1 MQIRRNPYGKKIV
14 ILLNPYGNNPKIM
27 AKKVQKKGKLQQAL
41 VLFHYILQLFGCKDL
56 AALSRDLKDPAYEG
70 VNDDHES
77 KLYQELCRKL
87 YATGPLTME
96 RLHYYDEH
104 IVRFTDEINEKRSE
118 PIKWKYFQ
126 YLSLLFTE
134 IYLDQYFADAQALCD
149 NLNRF
154 LHEDFNHRA
163 DTWHELPDF
172 TVDDLNKLAF
182 WNATGSGKTLLMH
195 INIKQY
201 LYYAEHYHAKKTNR
215 IIVLTPN
222 EGLSRQHYE
231 ELKASNMHVEMF
243 SKQGMGGMFQGKGV
257 EIIDINKLA
266 DKDGDKTVAVESF
279 EGNNLVLVDEGHK
292 GSSGDVWMGYRQK
305 LTEEGF
311 SFEYSATFGQAIS
324 AKSNAKDRKA
334 MFEQYGKATLFDY
347 SYRYFYA
354 DGYGK
359 DYRIM
364 NMNDWN
370 DDELLDMY
378 LTAYLLCLYEQAKI
392 YGSDARIHN
401 KFLVEKPLGIF
412 VGSSVKAVSKEN
424 KREVSDVTQVLL
436 FLQNFI
442 DNPNQAFTTYIRRLL
457 SSDDGLKTKNGYSV
471 FGTSFLTLKKGMA
484 VEDDKQKFADNI
496 YRGIL
501 KELFHSTISG
511 AKLHI
516 DLQKG
521 GFEEIGLRVGN
532 SPYFGVINVGD
543 GKELVKLLQANG
555 FLCEVKAFGTAS
567 LFATINSPQ
576 SSVNILIGSKKFT
589 EGWSSWR
596 VSVMGLMNV
605 GRSEGSEI
613 IQLFGR
619 GVRLKGY
626 KYSLKRSKMLD
637 ACYQDEFIPKGLPT
651 IETLNIFGVRADYM
665 EAFKAYLEDEGL
677 PTNEIDY
684 EEIVIKTIPTVDL
697 EATELYLPK
706 VVDGYNFKKSAVVE
720 PADSVLM
727 NRVLVKLDKYPKV
740 DLLRSK
746 NVETSYNASRHFG
759 KLSQEHL
766 HWIDWTE
773 VYFAL
778 QKMKAERGWYNMEL
792 RIEDFKHLMAHPTWY
807 ELAIP
812 EANLDFRDFGK
823 NVEQWQDI
831 TICLLRGY
839 IDMAYKKA
847 KAREEQKHLKDTRIT
862 YYNIGVP
869 EEYTVKVRNDKP
881 GLIDHL
887 TSVKEDVEQD
897 NFHKDRTFDD
907 CFKALNV
914 DMHLY
919 KPLLFLAE
927 RDVNGK
933 RPFLDEVTGEPI
945 LQVSPVP
952 LNIGEKNFVEA
963 FRQYCDEHREDVLA
977 GKQVYLLRNES
988 KKGLGFFE
996 ANNFY
1001 PDFILWILEGE
1012 KQYVTF
1018 IDPKGIRNLKG
1029 LTDPKI
1035 QLFHYLQTDVA
1046 AQLANENLILNS
1058 FIVSDTPMEQVEFW
1072 AKERFAPEEFK
1083 QNHVLFMNNKGYV
1096 GMMMDMILDKKRLV

>member
-1 MQIRRNPYGKKIV
+1 
-14 ILLNPYGNNPKIM
+14 M

-41 VLFHYILQLFGCKDL
+41 VLFHYILQLFGCNDL

-70 VNDDHES
+70 LNEDHES

-87 YATGPLTME
+87 YATGTLTVE

-149 NLNRF
+149 NLNCF

-163 DTWHELPDF
+163 ETWHELPDF

-195 INIKQY
+195 VNIKQY
-201 LYYAEHYHAKKTNR
+201 LYYAEHYHAKKLNR
-215 IIVLTPN
+215 ILVLTPN
-222 EGLSRQHYE
+222 EGLSRQHYA
-231 ELKASNMHVEMF
+231 ELMASNMEVEMF
-243 SKQGMGGMFQGKGV
+243 SKQGLGGFFQGKSV

-266 DKDGDKTVAVESF
+266 DKDGDKTVAVENF

-324 AKSNAKDRKA
+324 AKSNTKDGKA

-370 DDELLDMY
+370 DDELLNMY
-378 LTAYLLCLYEQAKI
+378 LTAYLLCLYEQTKI
-392 YGSDARIHN
+392 YQGDARIHN

-412 VGSSVKAVSKEN
+412 VGSSVKAVNKDN
-424 KREVSDVTQVLL
+424 KRDVSDVTQVLL
-436 FLQNFI
+436 FLQDFVN
-442 DNPNQAFTTYIRRLL
+442 NKNQAYTTYIRRLL

-471 FGTSFLTLKKGMA
+471 FGSSFQALKKGYLM
-484 VEDDKQKFADNI
+484 ENDKQKFAANI
-496 YRGIL
+496 YTGIL
-501 KELFHSTISG
+501 QELFHSSITG

-521 GFEEIGLRVGN
+521 GFEEIGLRVGVA
-532 SPYFGVINVGD
+532 PYFGVINVGD
-543 GKELVKLLQANG
+543 GKELVKLLQDKG
-555 FLCEVKAFGTAS
+555 FICEAKSFGTSS
-567 LFATINSPQ
+567 LFATINSAA
-576 SSVNILIGSKKFT
+576 SGINILIGSKKFT

-665 EAFKAYLEDEGL
+665 EAFKTYLEDEGL

-684 EEIVIKTIPTVDL
+684 EEIVIKTIHTVDL
-697 EATELYLPK
+697 KATELLIPK
-706 VVDGYNFKKSAVVE
+706 VADGYNFKKSAVVD
-720 PADSVLM
+720 PADTGLM
-727 NRVLVKLDKYPKV
+727 NRIMVKLDKYPKV

-746 NVETSYNASRHFG
+746 NVGTSYNANRHVG
-759 KLSQEHL
+759 KLTPEHL
-766 HWIDWTE
+766 HWIDWTA
-773 VYFAL
+773 VFFAL
-778 QKMKAERGWYNMEL
+778 QKMKAERSWYNMEL
-792 RIEDFKHLMAHPTWY
+792 RVADLKYLMAHPSWY

-812 EANLDFRDFGK
+812 ESNLAFRDFGK
-823 NVEQWQDI
+823 NVELWQDI
-831 TICLLRGY
+831 TVCLLRGY
-839 IDMAYKKA
+839 IDMAYKKS
-847 KAREEQKHLKDTRIT
+847 KAGEEQQHLRGTRVT
-862 YYNIGVP
+862 YYNMGVP
-869 EEYTVKVRNDKP
+869 DEYTVRVRNDKP
-881 GLIDHL
+881 ELIDHV
-887 TSVKEDVEQD
+887 TSVKKDVEKD
-897 NFHKDRTFDD
+897 NFHRDMAFDS
-907 CFKALNV
+907 CFKALNL

-919 KPLLFLAE
+919 KPLFFMAE
-927 RDVNGK
+927 RDVNGN
-933 RPFLDEVTGEPI
+933 RPFLDEVTGEPV

-952 LNIGEKNFVEA
+952 LNLGEKNFAEA
-963 FRQYCDEHREDVLA
+963 FRQYCDEHQDDVLA

-988 KKGLGFFE
+988 KKGMGFFE

-1001 PDFILWILEGE
+1001 PDFILWILVGE
-1012 KQYVTF
+1012 KQYLTF

-1029 LTDPKI
+1029 LNDDKI
-1035 QLFHYLQTDVA
+1035 QLFRYLQTSVA
-1046 AQLANENLILNS
+1046 AQVGNPNLIMNS
-1058 FIVSDTPMEQVEFW
+1058 FIISNTPMEQVEFW
-1072 AKERFAPEEFK
+1072 ASEPFAVEEFVK
-1083 QNHVLFMNNKGYV
+1083 NHVLFEDKEGTHLKLMIE
-1096 GMMMDMILDKKRLV
+1096 MILNQ

>member
-1 MQIRRNPYGKKIV
+1 M
-14 ILLNPYGNNPKIM
+14 IM
-27 AKKVQKKGKLQQAL
+27 AKKQQKKGKLQQAL
-41 VLFHYILQLFGCKDL
+41 VLFHYILNLFGCKDL
-56 AALSRDLKDPAYEG
+56 EALSRDLRDPMYEG
-70 VNDDHES
+70 LNEDHES
-77 KLYQELCRKL
+77 RLYHELCHRL
-87 YATGPLTME
+87 YATGPLSKE
-96 RLHYYDEH
+96 RLYFYDQH
-104 IVRFTDEINEKRSE
+104 IVRFTDEINRKRSE
-118 PIKWKYFQ
+118 PIQWKYFQ

-134 IYLDQYFADAQALCD
+134 IYLDQYFTDAQALCD
-149 NLNRF
+149 SLNTF

-163 DTWHELPDF
+163 ETWHELPDF
-172 TVDDLNKLAF
+172 TVGDLNKLAY

-201 LYYAEHYHAKKTNR
+201 LYYAKLHHAKKLNR

-231 ELKASNMHVEMF
+231 ELKASDMDVAMF
-243 SKQGMGGMFQGKGV
+243 SKQGIGGFFQGKGV

-266 DKDGDKTVAVESF
+266 DKDGDKTVAVEAF

-292 GSSGDVWMGYRQK
+292 GASGDVWMNYRQR

-324 AKSNAKDRKA
+324 AKSNAKERKA

-370 DDELLDMY
+370 DDDLLDMY
-378 LTAYLLCLYEQAKI
+378 LTAYLMCLYEQVKI
-392 YGSDARIHN
+392 YESDARIHN
-401 KFLVEKPLGIF
+401 AYLVEKPLGIF

-424 KREVSDVTQVLL
+424 KRDVSDVTQVLL
-436 FLQNFI
+436 FLQDFMRNT
-442 DNPNQAFTTYIRRLL
+442 NGAFTEYIRRLL
-457 SSDDGLKTKNGYSV
+457 SSEDGLKTKAGYSV
-471 FGTSFLTLKKGMA
+471 FGNSFQELKHGYL
-484 VEDDKQKFADNI
+484 VEDDKRKFADGI

-501 KELFHSTISG
+501 EKVFHSSIAG
-511 AKLHI
+511 ARLHI

-521 GFEEIGLRVGN
+521 GFEEIGLRVGEA
-532 SPYFGVINVGD
+532 SYFGVINVGD
-543 GKELVKLLQANG
+543 GKELVKLLQGKG

-567 LFATINSPQ
+567 LFADINSADSPI
-576 SSVNILIGSKKFT
+576 NILIGSKKFT

-596 VSVMGLMNV
+596 VSAMGLMNV

-637 ACYQDEFIPKGLPT
+637 VCYQEETIPKGLHT

-665 EAFKAYLEDEGL
+665 EAFKAYLEEEGL

-684 EEIVIKTIPTVDL
+684 EEIVIKTTQTVDL
-697 EATELYLPK
+697 EATQLYLPK
-706 VVDGYNFKKSAVVE
+706 VVDGYNFKKSAVVS
-720 PADSVLM
+720 PAVSDLM
-727 NRVLVKLDKYPKV
+727 NRVSVKLDKYPKV
-740 DLLRSK
+740 DLLKSK
-746 NVETSYNASRHFG
+746 NISTSYTATRNLG

-766 HWIDWTE
+766 RWIDWTE

-778 QKMKAERGWYNMEL
+778 QRMKAERGWYNMEL
-792 RIEDFKHLMAHPTWY
+792 RLEDLKHLMAHPSWY

-812 EANLDFRDFGK
+812 EANLDFKDFGR
-823 NVEQWQDI
+823 NVELWQDI
-831 TICLLRGY
+831 TVSLLRGY
-839 IDMAYKKA
+839 IDRAYKKA
-847 KAREEQKHLKDTRIT
+847 KAKEEQKHLSDSRVT
-862 YYNIGVP
+862 YYNIGMP
-869 EEYTVKVRNDKP
+869 EEYTVKVRNDQE

-887 TSVKEDVEQD
+887 ELLQKQLANDGFNKD
-897 NFHKDRTFDD
+897 MNFDA
-907 CFKALNV
+907 CFKALSV

-927 RDVNGK
+927 KDANGY
-933 RPFLDEVTGEPI
+933 RPFVDALTDEPI
-945 LQVSPVP
+945 LQVTPVA
-952 LNIGEKNFVEA
+952 LNLGEKNFVDA
-963 FRQYCDEHREDVLA
+963 FRNYCQRHEGDVLA

-988 KKGLGFFE
+988 KKGMGFFE

-1012 KQYVTF
+1012 KQYLTF

-1029 LTDPKI
+1029 LDDPKI
-1035 QLFHYLQTDVA
+1035 QLFKYLQTEVA
-1046 AQLANENLILNS
+1046 EQIGNPNLLMNS
-1058 FIVSDTPMEQVEFW
+1058 FIVSNTPMEQVEFW
-1072 AKERFAPEEFK
+1072 ATEHLAAEEFTK
-1083 QNHVLFMNNKGYV
+1083 NHVLFMDDKGYV
-1096 GMMMDMILDKKRLV
+1096 EKMVGMIG

>member
-1 MQIRRNPYGKKIV
+1 
-14 ILLNPYGNNPKIM
+14 M

-41 VLFHYILQLFGCKDL
+41 VLFHYILNLFQCNDL

-77 KLYQELCRKL
+77 KLYQELCNKL
-87 YATGPLTME
+87 YATGTLTVE

-134 IYLDQYFADAQALCD
+134 IYLDRYFADAQALCD
-149 NLNRF
+149 DLNCF
-154 LHEDFNHRA
+154 LHKNFNDRA
-163 DTWHELPDF
+163 ETWHELPDF

-195 INIKQY
+195 VNIKQY
-201 LYYAEHYHAKKTNR
+201 LYYAEHYHAKKLNR

-231 ELKASNMHVEMF
+231 ELKASNIQVEMF
-243 SKQGMGGMFQGKGV
+243 SKQGLGGMFQGKGV

-370 DDELLDMY
+370 DDELLNMY
-378 LTAYLLCLYEQAKI
+378 LTAYLLCLYEQTKI
-392 YGSDARIHN
+392 YQSDARIHN

-424 KREVSDVTQVLL
+424 KNQVSDVTQILL
-436 FLQNFI
+436 FLQ
-442 DNPNQAFTTYIRRLL
+442 AFVKNRTEFATYIRRLL
-457 SSDDGLKTKNGYSV
+457 SSSDGLKTKNGYSV
-471 FGTSFLTLKKGMA
+471 FGTSFLALKKGYE
-484 VEDDKQKFADNI
+484 VEGDKQKFAENVYDAVL
-496 YRGIL
+496 RD
-501 KELFHSTISG
+501 LFHSSISG
-511 AKLHI
+511 AQLHI

-532 SPYFGVINVGD
+532 AKYFGVINVGD
-543 GKELVKLLQANG
+543 GKELVKLLEAKG
-555 FLCEVKAFGTAS
+555 FLCETKAFGTPS
-567 LFATINSPQ
+567 LFNDINSQ
-576 SSVNILIGSKKFT
+576 HSTINILIGSKKFT

-637 ACYQDEFIPKGLPT
+637 ACYQDEYIPKGLST

-665 EAFKAYLEDEGL
+665 EAFKTYLEDEGL

-706 VVDGYNFKKSAVVE
+706 VVDGYNFKKSAVVA

-746 NVETSYNASRHFG
+746 NVGTSYNATRHLG

-778 QKMKAERGWYNMEL
+778 QQMKAEKSWYNMEL
-792 RIEDFKHLMAHPTWY
+792 RIEDFQYLMAHPSWY

-823 NVEQWQDI
+823 NVELWQDI
-831 TICLLRGY
+831 TISLLRGY
-839 IDMAYKKA
+839 IDLAYKKA

-869 EEYTVKVRNDKP
+869 EEYTVKVRNDKA

-887 TSVKEDVEQD
+887 NMCKDLVEQGG
-897 NFHKDRTFDD
+897 FHRDISFDD
-907 CFKALNV
+907 TCFKALSI

-919 KPLLFLAE
+919 QPLLFLAE
-927 RDVNGK
+927 RNENGK
-933 RPFLDEVTGEPI
+933 RPFLDEVTGEPY

-952 LNIGEKNFVEA
+952 LNLGEKNFVEA
-963 FRQYCDEHREDVLA
+963 FRRYCDEHRDDVFA

-1001 PDFILWILEGE
+1001 PDFILWILDGE

-1035 QLFHYLQTDVA
+1035 QLFQYLQTDVA
-1046 AQLANENLILNS
+1046 AQLANENLLLNS
-1058 FIVSDTPMEQVEFW
+1058 FIVSDTPMDKVEFW
-1072 AKERFAPEEFK
+1072 AKEQFAPKEFE
-1083 QNHVLFMNNKGYV
+1083 QNHVLFMDDKDYV
-1096 GMMMDMILDKKRLV
+1096 ETMINMLLVEN

>member
-1 MQIRRNPYGKKIV
+1 
-14 ILLNPYGNNPKIM
+14 M
-27 AKKVQKKGKLQQAL
+27 AKKIQKKGKLQQAL

-56 AALSRDLKDPAYEG
+56 EDLSRDLKDPAYEG
-70 VNDDHES
+70 LNDDHES
-77 KLYQELCRKL
+77 KLYHELCHKL
-87 YATGPLTME
+87 YATGPLSME
-96 RLHYYDEH
+96 QLYFYDQH
-104 IVRFTDEINEKRSE
+104 IVKFTDEINEKRSE

-134 IYLDQYFADAQALCD
+134 IYLDQYFSNPQALCD

-154 LHEDFNHRA
+154 LHDDFNHRA
-163 DTWHELPDF
+163 ETWHELPDF
-172 TVDDLNKLAF
+172 TIDDLNKLAY

-195 INIKQY
+195 VNIKQY
-201 LYYAEHYHAKKTNR
+201 QEYARIHHAKKLNR

-231 ELKASNMHVEMF
+231 ELKASNMDVAMF
-243 SKQGMGGMFQGKGV
+243 SKQGVGGLFQGKAV

-266 DKDGDKTVAVESF
+266 DKDGDKTVAVEAF

-334 MFEQYGKATLFDY
+334 MFDQYGKATLFDY

-370 DDELLDMY
+370 DDDMLNMY
-378 LTAYLLCLYEQAKI
+378 LTAYLLCLYEQTKI
-392 YGSDARIHN
+392 YQSDVRIHN
-401 KFLVEKPLGIF
+401 RFLVEKPLGIF

-424 KREVSDVTQVLL
+424 KNQVSDVTQILL
-436 FLQNFI
+436 FLQDFI
-442 DNPNQAFTTYIRRLL
+442 RNRTEFSGYIRRLL
-457 SSDDGLKTKNGYSV
+457 SSEDGLKTKNGYSV
-471 FGTSFLTLKKGMA
+471 FGNSFLALKGGYL
-484 VEDDKQKFADNI
+484 VEDDKQKFAENI
-496 YRGIL
+496 YDAIL
-501 KELFHSTISG
+501 RDLFHSNIHG
-511 AKLHI
+511 AQLHI

-521 GFEEIGLRVGN
+521 GFEEIGLRVG
-532 SPYFGVINVGD
+532 SAKDYFGVINVGD
-543 GKELVKLLQANG
+543 GKELLKLLQDKG
-555 FLCEVKAFGTAS
+555 FLCETKAFGTSS
-567 LFATINSPQ
+567 LFNNINFQDST
-576 SSVNILIGSKKFT
+576 VNILIGSKKFT

-637 ACYQDEFIPKGLPT
+637 VCYQDEMIPKNLST

-684 EEIVIKTIPTVDL
+684 EKIVIKTIKSVDL
-697 EATELYLPK
+697 DALHLSLPK

-720 PADSVLM
+720 PAEESLM
-727 NRVLVKLDKYPKV
+727 KKVNVKLDKYPKV

-746 NVETSYNASRHFG
+746 NVQTANAASRYIG
-759 KLSQEHL
+759 VLEQEHL
-766 HWIDWTE
+766 NWIDWTE
-773 VYFAL
+773 VFFAL
-778 QKMKAERGWYNMEL
+778 QSMKAERGWYNLEL
-792 RIEDFKHLMAHPTWY
+792 RLEDLKYLMANPSWY
-807 ELAIP
+807 ELSIP
-812 EANLDFRDFGK
+812 EDRLNFHDFGK
-823 NVEQWQDI
+823 NVELWQDV
-831 TICLLRGY
+831 TISLLRGY
-839 IDMAYKKA
+839 MDMAYKKA
-847 KAREEQKHLKDTRIT
+847 KSKEEQKHLKETPVT
-862 YYNIGVP
+862 YYNIGMP
-869 EEYTVKVRNDKP
+869 DEYTVKIRNDQE
-881 GLIDHL
+881 GLIDHFDL
-887 TSVKEDVEQD
+887 LQELLENGSFNRDI
-897 NFHKDRTFDD
+897 TFDA
-907 CFKALNV
+907 CFKALSV
-914 DMHLY
+914 DIHLY

-927 RDVNGK
+927 RDANGN
-933 RPFLDEVTGEPI
+933 RPFLDEATGEPI
-945 LQVSPVP
+945 IQISPVP
-952 LNIGEKNFVEA
+952 LNNGERNFVAALRMCCE
-963 FRQYCDEHREDVLA
+963 RHLSDVLL
-977 GKQVYLLRNES
+977 GKQMYLLRNES
-988 KKGLGFFE
+988 RKGMGFFE

-1012 KQYVTF
+1012 KQYLTF

-1029 LTDPKI
+1029 LDDPKI
-1035 QLFHYLQTDVA
+1035 QLYKYLQTSVA
-1046 AQLANENLILNS
+1046 AQVANPNLIMNS
-1058 FIVSDTPMEQVEFW
+1058 FIVSNTPMEQVEFW
-1072 AKERFAPEEFK
+1072 AKERFAAEEFTK
-1083 QNHVLFMNNKGYV
+1083 NHVLFEDKGGVYLNS
-1096 GMMMDMILDKKRLV
+1096 MLEMIFLD

>member
-1 MQIRRNPYGKKIV
+1 M
-14 ILLNPYGNNPKIM
+14 NPKTM
-27 AKKVQKKGKLQQAL
+27 AKKEQKKGKLQQAL
-41 VLFHYILQLFGCKDL
+41 VLFHYILNLFQCNDL

-77 KLYQELCRKL
+77 KLYHELCNKL
-87 YATGPLTME
+87 YATGTLTVE

-134 IYLDQYFADAQALCD
+134 IYLDRYFADAQALCND
-149 NLNRF
+149 LNRF
-154 LHEDFNHRA
+154 LHDDFNHRA
-163 DTWHELPDF
+163 ETWHELPDF

-201 LYYAEHYHAKKTNR
+201 LYYAEHYHAKKLNR
-215 IIVLTPN
+215 IIVLTPK
-222 EGLSRQHYE
+222 EGLSRQHLD
-231 ELKASNMHVEMF
+231 ELALSNMEAELF
-243 SKQGMGGMFQGKGV
+243 SKQSGSMFRGQMI
-257 EIIDINKLA
+257 EIIDINKLG
-266 DKDGDKTVAVESF
+266 KTDGDKTVAVENF
-279 EGNNLVLVDEGHK
+279 EGNNLVLVDEGHR
-292 GSSGDVWMGYRQK
+292 GTSGESWLDYRK
-305 LTEEGF
+305 SLTEEGF

-370 DDELLDMY
+370 DDVLLNMY
-378 LTAYLLCLYEQAKI
+378 LTAYLLCLYEQTKI
-392 YGSDARIHN
+392 YQGDARIHN
-401 KFLVEKPLGIF
+401 RFLVEKPLGIF

-424 KREVSDVTQVLL
+424 KNQVSDVTQILL
-436 FLQNFI
+436 FLQ
-442 DNPNQAFTTYIRRLL
+442 AFVKRRTEYATYIRRLL
-457 SSDDGLKTKNGYSV
+457 SSSDGLKTKNGYSV
-471 FGTSFLTLKKGMA
+471 FGTSFLALKKGYE
-484 VEDDKQKFADNI
+484 VEDDKQQFAENVYDAVL
-496 YRGIL
+496 RD
-501 KELFHSTISG
+501 LFHSSISG
-511 AKLHI
+511 AQLHI

-532 SPYFGVINVGD
+532 AKYFGVINVGD
-543 GKELVKLLQANG
+543 GKDLVKLLEAKG
-555 FLCEVKAFGTAS
+555 FLCETKAFGTPS
-567 LFATINSPQ
+567 LFNDINTQHSTI
-576 SSVNILIGSKKFT
+576 NILIGSKKFT

-637 ACYQDEFIPKGLPT
+637 ACYQDENIPKGLST

-684 EEIVIKTIPTVDL
+684 EEIVIKTVPTVDL
-697 EATELYLPK
+697 ETTELYLPK
-706 VVDGYNFKKSAVVE
+706 VEDGYNFKKSAVVA
-720 PADSVLM
+720 PADTGLM
-727 NRVLVKLDKYPKV
+727 NRVTVKLDKYPKV

-746 NVETSYNASRHFG
+746 NVGTSYNATRHLG

-778 QKMKAERGWYNMEL
+778 QKMKAERSWYNLHL
-792 RIEDFKHLMAHPTWY
+792 RIEDFQYLMAHPSWY

-812 EANLDFRDFGK
+812 EADLDFRDFGK
-823 NVEQWQDI
+823 NVQLWQDI
-831 TICLLRGY
+831 TVSLLRGY
-839 IDMAYKKA
+839 IDNAYRKA
-847 KAREEQKHLKDTRIT
+847 KAKEEQKHLKDTRIT
-862 YYNIGVP
+862 HYNIGTP
-869 EEYTVKVRNDKP
+869 KEYTVKIRNDQE

-887 TSVKEDVEQD
+887 GILQQLLENGGLNRDI
-897 NFHKDRTFDD
+897 NFDT
-907 CFKALNV
+907 CFKALSV
-914 DMHLY
+914 DIHLY

-927 RDVNGK
+927 RDANGN
-933 RPFLDEVTGEPI
+933 RPFLDADTGEPV
-945 LQVSPVP
+945 LQISPVP
-952 LNIGEKNFVEA
+952 LNTGERNFVA
-963 FRQYCDEHREDVLA
+963 ALRKYCGEHMTDRLS

-988 KKGLGFFE
+988 KKGMGFFE

-1001 PDFILWILEGE
+1001 PDFILWILDGAR
-1012 KQYVTF
+1012 QYLTF

-1029 LTDPKI
+1029 LNDDKI
-1035 QLFHYLQTDVA
+1035 QLFRYLQTDVA
-1046 AQLANENLILNS
+1046 AQVNNPNLIMNS
-1058 FIVSDTPMEQVEFW
+1058 FIVSNTPMEQVEFW
-1072 AKERFAPEEFK
+1072 AKEQFAAEEFAK
-1083 QNHVLFMNNKGYV
+1083 NHVLFEDKDGNYIGQ
-1096 GMMMDMILDKKRLV
+1096 MIEAILNP

>member
-1 MQIRRNPYGKKIV
+1 
-14 ILLNPYGNNPKIM
+14 M
-27 AKKVQKKGKLQQAL
+27 AKKQQKKGKLQQAL
-41 VLFHYILQLFGCKDL
+41 VLFHYILHLFGCKDL
-56 AALSRDLKDPAYEG
+56 EALSRDLKDPMYEG
-70 VNDDHES
+70 VNEDGES
-77 KLYQELCRKL
+77 RLYHELCHKL
-87 YATGPLTME
+87 YADGALDKE
-96 RLHYYDEH
+96 RLYFYDQH
-104 IVRFTDEINEKRSE
+104 IVRFTNEINEKRSE

-134 IYLDQYFADAQALCD
+134 IYLDQYFTSPKELCD

-154 LHEDFNHRA
+154 LHEEFNQRA

-172 TVDDLNKLAF
+172 TVDDLNKLAY

-195 INIKQY
+195 VNIKQY
-201 LYYAEHYHAKKTNR
+201 LYYAELHHAQKINR

-231 ELKASNMHVEMF
+231 ELKASNMEVALF
-243 SKQGMGGMFQGKGV
+243 SKQGIGGLFQGKGV

-266 DKDGDKTVAVESF
+266 DKDGDKTVAVEAF

-324 AKSNAKDRKA
+324 AKSNAAQRKE
-334 MFEQYGKATLFDY
+334 MFCQYGKATLFDY

-370 DDELLDMY
+370 DDELLNMY
-378 LTAYLLCLYEQAKI
+378 LTAYLMCLYEQIKI
-392 YGSDARIHN
+392 YESDARIHN

-424 KREVSDVTQVLL
+424 KRDVSDVTQVLL
-436 FLQNFI
+436 FLQDFI
-442 DNPNQAFTTYIRRLL
+442 SNPNATFTEYIRRLL
-457 SSDDGLKTKNGYSV
+457 SSEDGLKTKNGYSV
-471 FGTSFLTLKKGMA
+471 FGSSFNELKHGYA
-484 VEDDKQKFADNI
+484 VEADKHKFAERI
-496 YRGIL
+496 YQGIL
-501 KELFHSTISG
+501 KELFHSSITG

-516 DLQKG
+516 DLQKE

-532 SPYFGVINVGD
+532 ADYFGVINVGD

-555 FLCEVKAFGTAS
+555 FLCEEKAFGTAS
-567 LFATINSPQ
+567 LFAGINDTDSPI
-576 SSVNILIGSKKFT
+576 NILIGSKKFT

-596 VSVMGLMNV
+596 VSAMGLMNV

-637 ACYQDEFIPKGLPT
+637 ACYQDEKIPKGLPT

-684 EEIVIKTIPTVDL
+684 EKIEIKTLINFDISSKNLKVPR
-697 EATELYLPK
+697 
-706 VVDGYNFKKSAVVE
+706 VVDGFNFKKSAVVE
-720 PADSVLM
+720 PAEESLK

-746 NVETSYNASRHFG
+746 NVQTSIGAAIHKQPLG
-759 KLSQEHL
+759 AEHL
-766 HWIDWTE
+766 RLIDWTE

-778 QKMKAERGWYNMEL
+778 QQQKNERGWYNLE
-792 RIEDFKHLMAHPTWY
+792 IKVEDLKHLMANPSWY
-807 ELAIP
+807 ELSIP
-812 EANLDFRDFGK
+812 KADLAFTDYGK
-823 NVEQWQDI
+823 NVAMWQDI

-839 IDMAYKKA
+839 IDQAYKKA
-847 KAREEQKHLKDTRIT
+847 KARAEQQHLKEVTVT
-862 YYNIGVP
+862 EYNLA
-869 EEYTVKVRNDKP
+869 YTNQYEVEVRNDKQ
-881 GLIDHL
+881 
-887 TSVKEDVEQD
+887 DVIGNLRALQAQLEQG
-897 NFHKDRTFDD
+897 TFGQDMEL
-907 CFKALNV
+907 CQSWFTALDFEN
-914 DMHLY
+914 HFY
-919 KPLLFLAE
+919 KPLLYLAE
-927 RDVNGK
+927 RDSNRNPLFV
-933 RPFLDEVTGEPI
+933 DETTGEKW
-945 LQVSPVP
+945 LKVTPVA
-952 LNIGEKNFVEA
+952 LNEGECNFVTAVRAYYEA
-963 FRQYCDEHREDVLA
+963 HRADVFA
-977 GKQVYLLRNES
+977 GKELYLLRNES
-988 KKGLGFFE
+988 KKGMGFFE

-1001 PDFILWILEGE
+1001 PDFILWILDGE
-1012 KQYVTF
+1012 KQYLTF

-1029 LTDPKI
+1029 LDDPKI
-1035 QLFHYLQTDVA
+1035 QLFKYLQTDVA
-1046 AQLANENLILNS
+1046 QQLGNPNLQMNS
-1058 FIVSDTPMEQVEFW
+1058 FIISNTPMNQVDFW
-1072 AKERFAPEEFK
+1072 TKNPFDSEEFAK
-1083 QNHVLFMNNKGYV
+1083 NHVLFEDKEGAYLERMIG
-1096 GMMMDMILDKKRLV
+1096 MIL

>member
-1 MQIRRNPYGKKIV
+1 
-14 ILLNPYGNNPKIM
+14 M

-41 VLFHYILQLFGCKDL
+41 VLFLYILNLFGCKDL
-56 AALSRDLKDPAYEG
+56 EALSRDLKDPMLEG
-70 VNDDHES
+70 INEDGES

-104 IVRFTDEINEKRSE
+104 IVRFTNEINAKRSE

-134 IYLDQYFADAQALCD
+134 IYLDQYFADAQLLCD

-154 LHEDFNHRA
+154 LHEEFNHRA
-163 DTWHELPDF
+163 ETWHELPDF
-172 TVDDLNKLAF
+172 TVGDLNKLAY

-201 LYYAEHYHAKKTNR
+201 LYYSEHYHAKKLNR

-231 ELKASNMHVEMF
+231 ELKASDMDVALF
-243 SKQGMGGMFQGKGV
+243 SKQGIGGMFQGKGV

-266 DKDGDKTVAVESF
+266 DKDGDKTVAVEAF

-324 AKSNAKDRKA
+324 AKSNAKERKA

-370 DDELLDMY
+370 DDELLNMY
-378 LTAYLLCLYEQAKI
+378 LTAYLLCLYEQIKI

-401 KFLVEKPLGIF
+401 SFLVEKPLGIF

-424 KREVSDVTQVLL
+424 KRDVSDVTQVLL
-436 FLQNFI
+436 FLQDFVN
-442 DNPNQAFTTYIRRLL
+442 NEHQSYTTYIRRLL

-471 FGTSFLTLKKGMA
+471 FGTSFQALKKGYA
-484 VEDDKQKFADNI
+484 VEADKQKFAANV
-496 YRGIL
+496 YTGIL
-501 KELFHSTISG
+501 QELFHSSIVG

-532 SPYFGVINVGD
+532 APYFGVINVGD
-543 GKELVKLLQANG
+543 GKELSKLLQDKG
-555 FLCEVKAFGTAS
+555 FLCETKAFGTSS
-567 LFATINSPQ
+567 LFATINSPE
-576 SSVNILIGSKKFT
+576 SSINILIGSKKFT

-596 VSVMGLMNV
+596 VSAMGLMNV

-637 ACYQDEFIPKGLPT
+637 ACYQDENIPQGLPT

-697 EATELYLPK
+697 EATRLYLPK
-706 VVDGYNFKKSAVVE
+706 VVDGYNFKKSAVVA
-720 PADSVLM
+720 PADTSLM
-727 NRVLVKLDKYPKV
+727 NRVTVKLDKYPKV

-746 NVETSYNASRHFG
+746 NVGTSYNANRHIG
-759 KLSQEHL
+759 KLTAQHL

-773 VYFAL
+773 VFFAL
-778 QKMKAERGWYNMEL
+778 QRMKAERSWYNMEL
-792 RIEDFKHLMAHPTWY
+792 RVEDFKYLMAHPSWY

-812 EANLDFRDFGK
+812 EANLDFDDFGK
-823 NVEQWQDI
+823 NVELWQDI
-831 TICLLRGY
+831 TISLLRGY
-839 IDMAYKKA
+839 IDQVYKKA
-847 KAREEQKHLKDTRIT
+847 KAREEQKHLTETRVT

-869 EEYTVKVRNDKP
+869 EEYSVKVRNDKV
-881 GLIDHL
+881 GLLDHVQML
-887 TSVKEDVEQD
+887 KEQVD
-897 NFHKDRTFDD
+897 NGSFQKDRVIDE

-927 RDVNGK
+927 RNGSGN
-933 RPFLDEVTGEPI
+933 RPFLDETTGEPV
-945 LQVSPVP
+945 LQVTPVA

-963 FRQYCDEHREDVLA
+963 FRRYFEEHRDDVFA

-988 KKGLGFFE
+988 KKGMGFFE

-1001 PDFILWILEGE
+1001 PDFILWILDGE
-1012 KQYVTF
+1012 KQYLTF

-1029 LTDPKI
+1029 MNDPKI
-1035 QLFHYLQTDVA
+1035 QLFKYLQTEVA
-1046 AQLANENLILNS
+1046 EQIHNPNLVMNS
-1058 FIVSDTPMEQVEFW
+1058 FIVSNTSMEQVEYW
-1072 AKERFAPEEFK
+1072 AKEQFAIEEFAK
-1083 QNHVLFMNNKGYV
+1083 NHVLFEDKDGVYLNSMLE
-1096 GMMMDMILDKKRLV
+1096 MIFLD

>member
-1 MQIRRNPYGKKIV
+1 
-14 ILLNPYGNNPKIM
+14 M
-27 AKKVQKKGKLQQAL
+27 AKKQQKKGRLQQAL
-41 VLFHYILQLFGCKDL
+41 VLFHYILNLFGCKDL
-56 AALSRDLKDPAYEG
+56 EALSRDLKEPLLEG
-70 VNDDHES
+70 VNDDGES
-77 KLYQELCRKL
+77 RLYQALCQRL
-87 YATGPLTME
+87 YATGLLTME

-104 IVRFTDEINEKRSE
+104 IVRFTREINEKRDE
-118 PIKWKYFQ
+118 PITWKYFQ

-149 NLNRF
+149 SLNRF
-154 LHEDFNHRA
+154 LHDDFNHRP

-195 INIKQY
+195 VNIKQY
-201 LYYAEHYHAKKTNR
+201 LYYAEHYHAKKLNR

-222 EGLSRQHYE
+222 EGLSRQHLD
-231 ELKASNMHVEMF
+231 ELYASGMQACLF
-243 SKQGMGGMFQGKGV
+243 SKQTGALFRGKMV
-257 EIIDINKLA
+257 EVIDINKLA
-266 DKDGDKTVAVESF
+266 ENDGDKTVAVEAF

-292 GSSGDVWMGYRQK
+292 GSSGDVWMSYRQRI
-305 LTEEGF
+305 TEEGF

-324 AKSNAKDRKA
+324 AKSNAKERKA
-334 MFEQYGKATLFDY
+334 MFNQYGKATLFDY

-567 LFATINSPQ
+567 LFATINSPR
-576 SSVNILIGSKKFT
+576 STVNILIGSKKFT

-637 ACYQDEFIPKGLPT
+637 ACYQCGNLPKGLDA

-697 EATELYLPK
+697 ETTELYLPK
-706 VVDGYNFKKSAVVE
+706 VVDDYNFKKSAVVD
-720 PADSVLM
+720 PADTGLM
-727 NRVLVKLDKYPKV
+727 NRVLVRLDKYPKV

-746 NVETSYNASRHFG
+746 SVSTSYNASRHIG

-778 QKMKAERGWYNMEL
+778 QKMKAERGWYNMTL

-812 EANLDFRDFGK
+812 KANLDFRDFGK
-823 NVEQWQDI
+823 NVELWQDI
-831 TICLLRGY
+831 TIILLRGY
-839 IDMAYKKA
+839 IDLAYKKA
-847 KAREEQKHLKDTRIT
+847 KAREEQKHLRNTRVT

-869 EEYTVKVRNDKP
+869 EEYTVKVRNDKE
-881 GLIDHL
+881 GLIDHV
-887 TSVKEDVEQD
+887 TSVKEEVEQG
-897 NFHKDRTFDD
+897 NFHRDRVFDD
-907 CFKALNV
+907 CFKTLNV

-919 KPLLFLAE
+919 KPLMFLAE
-927 RDVNGK
+927 RDANGN
-933 RPFLDEVTGEPI
+933 RPFLDEVTGEPV
-945 LQVSPVP
+945 LQVSPVA

-963 FRQYCDEHREDVLA
+963 FRDYCNKHKDDVLA

-1001 PDFILWILEGE
+1001 PDFILWILEGN
-1012 KQYVTF
+1012 KQFVTF

-1029 LTDPKI
+1029 LDDPKV
-1035 QLFHYLQTDVA
+1035 QLFRYLQNDVTR
-1046 AQLANENLILNS
+1046 QMGNPNIFMNS
-1058 FIVSDTPMEQVEFW
+1058 FIISNTPMEQVDFW
-1072 AKERFAPEEFK
+1072 AKAPFDADEFAR
-1083 QNHVLFMNNKGYV
+1083 NHVLFEEKYEAYLDQMTR
-1096 GMMMDMILDKKRLV
+1096 MILNP

>member
-1 MQIRRNPYGKKIV
+1 
-14 ILLNPYGNNPKIM
+14 M
-27 AKKVQKKGKLQQAL
+27 AKKIQKKGKLQQAL

-56 AALSRDLKDPAYEG
+56 EALSRDLKDPAYEG
-70 VNDDHES
+70 LNDDHES
-77 KLYQELCRKL
+77 KLYHELCHKL
-87 YATGPLTME
+87 YATGPLSIE
-96 RLHYYDEH
+96 QLYFYDQH
-104 IVRFTDEINEKRSE
+104 IVKFTDEINEKRSE

-134 IYLDQYFADAQALCD
+134 IYLDQYFSNPQALCD

-154 LHEDFNHRA
+154 LHDDFNHRA
-163 DTWHELPDF
+163 ETWHELPDF
-172 TVDDLNKLAF
+172 TVDDLNKLAY

-195 INIKQY
+195 VNIKQY
-201 LYYAEHYHAKKTNR
+201 QEYARIHHAKKLNR

-231 ELKASNMHVEMF
+231 ELKASNMDVAMF
-243 SKQGMGGMFQGKGV
+243 SKQGVGGLFQGKAV

-266 DKDGDKTVAVESF
+266 DKDGDKTVAVEAF

-334 MFEQYGKATLFDY
+334 MFDQYGKATLFDY

-370 DDELLDMY
+370 DDDLLNMY
-378 LTAYLLCLYEQAKI
+378 LTAYLLCLYEQTKI
-392 YGSDARIHN
+392 YQSDVRIHN
-401 KFLVEKPLGIF
+401 RFLVEKPLGIF

-424 KREVSDVTQVLL
+424 KNQVSDVTQILL
-436 FLQNFI
+436 FLQDFI
-442 DNPNQAFTTYIRRLL
+442 RNRTEFSGYIRRLL
-457 SSDDGLKTKNGYSV
+457 SSEDGLKTKNGYSV
-471 FGTSFLTLKKGMA
+471 FGNSFLALKGGYL
-484 VEDDKQKFADNI
+484 VEDDKQKFAKNI
-496 YRGIL
+496 YDAIL
-501 KELFHSTISG
+501 RDLFHSNIHG
-511 AKLHI
+511 AQLHI

-521 GFEEIGLRVGN
+521 GFEEIGLRIG
-532 SPYFGVINVGD
+532 SAKEYFGVINVGD
-543 GKELVKLLQANG
+543 GKELLKLLQDKG
-555 FLCEVKAFGTAS
+555 FLCETKAFGTSS
-567 LFATINSPQ
+567 LFNNINSQ
-576 SSVNILIGSKKFT
+576 DSTVNILIGSKKFT

-626 KYSLKRSKMLD
+626 RYSLKRSKMLD
-637 ACYQDEFIPKGLPT
+637 ACYQDEMIPKNLST

-697 EATELYLPK
+697 EATQLYLPK
-706 VVDGYNFKKSAVVE
+706 VVDGYNFKKSAVVA
-720 PADSVLM
+720 PTDTSLM
-727 NRVLVKLDKYPKV
+727 NRITVKLDKYPKV

-746 NVETSYNASRHFG
+746 NVQTSYNANRHIG
-759 KLSQEHL
+759 KLTPEHL

-773 VYFAL
+773 VFFAL
-778 QKMKAERGWYNMEL
+778 QKMKAERSWYNMEL
-792 RIEDFKHLMAHPTWY
+792 RVEDFKYLMAHPSWY

-812 EANLDFRDFGK
+812 EANLDFEDFGK
-823 NVEQWQDI
+823 NVELWQDI
-831 TICLLRGY
+831 TISLLRGY
-839 IDMAYKKA
+839 IDQVYKKA
-847 KAREEQKHLKDTRIT
+847 KAREEQKHLKGTRIT
-862 YYNIGVP
+862 HYNIGTP
-869 EEYTVKVRNDKP
+869 EKYTVKIRNDQE
-881 GLIDHL
+881 GLIDHFDL
-887 TSVKEDVEQD
+887 LQELLENGSFNRDI
-897 NFHKDRTFDD
+897 TFDA
-907 CFKALNV
+907 CFKALSV
-914 DMHLY
+914 DIHLY

-927 RDVNGK
+927 RDANGN
-933 RPFLDEVTGEPI
+933 RPFLDEATGEPI
-945 LQVSPVP
+945 IQISPVP
-952 LNIGEKNFVEA
+952 LNNGERNFVAALRMCCE
-963 FRQYCDEHREDVLA
+963 RHLSDVLL

-988 KKGLGFFE
+988 KKGMGFFE

-1012 KQYVTF
+1012 KQYLTF

-1029 LTDPKI
+1029 LNDDKI
-1035 QLFHYLQTDVA
+1035 QLFRYLQTSVA
-1046 AQLANENLILNS
+1046 AQVANPNLIMNS
-1058 FIVSDTPMEQVEFW
+1058 FIISNTPMEQVEFW
-1072 AKERFAPEEFK
+1072 AKEQFAAEEFTK
-1083 QNHVLFMNNKGYV
+1083 NHVLFEDKDGVYLNSMLE
-1096 GMMMDMILDKKRLV
+1096 MIFLD